1 MLPSIY
7 VADTSSWIMF
17 DALLAARYLPR
28 EAQMAP
34 TKQSCGNTR
43 RSNAK
48 DPSPDLSP
56 ESEEDSVYDSEAV
69 YGSEDEFEV
78 QGSSDEDGDLLEE
91 QGKDD
96 HDDSLDG
103 GLQSV

>member
-1 MLPSIY
+1 MLSLPQEISLEKQK
-7 VADTSSWIMF
+7 WRQRNN
-17 DALLAARYLPR
+17 LAAR
-28 EAQMAP
+28 
-34 TKQSCGNTR
+34 NTS

-56 ESEEDSVYDSEAV
+56 EAEEDSVYDSDAV
-69 YGSEDEFEV
+69 YGREDEFEV